1 MRNQDLVV
9 KEDEDKDERA
19 QFEALYQEQYHLGEG
34 GCGSVFAGYRK
45 SDNLQVAIK
54 HIPKDST
61 CYKEMEKNKL
71 QLPTEVFI
79 MLKLHNVKASGSVGS
94 SAPIGLV
101 DWFDLNQEL
110 ILILERPV
118 PSKDLLMYVWDNGA
132 SPEEDEAKIIL
143 KQLIDAAIHLENT
156 NIFHRDIKM
165 ENILLETG
173 SGVPRLRLIDFG
185 LSCVVTESSCYQ
197 VFYGTP
203 QHIPPEWYS
212 TNTYTAGPTTVWQI
226 GVVLFDMLHRPT
238 RFDTTRF
245 LDNKLTV
252 SRSLSEDCKDL
263 LQKCFTE
270 NPEQRPTLKEL
281 RSDGA
286 PRCNNPAHR
295 ALQSGLGA
303 GGRGEEEEEEEAG
316 GFQDSPLMLVFAPS
330 SQHSVRPSILHS
342 ERDSAALL
350 SASSINTHD
359 AVCPWRGD
367 ACSCWPGCG
376 LRAACFRCDCP
387 CAPPVRVL
395 WSRGGLMALRQAGQE
410 APLPAGSDRPSR

>member
-1 MRNQDLVV
+1 MNQDTTRKNSCTVHQPAGSSQDSRTRSLKRKASLDRTNSRKRTRVSEPVEPSTSDFIPVPSLSQEDEEKPSFHPSDTIPADPVRVNSDPLEGCSKHRQGGKRKASDAGEGPSRKQMRNQDLVV

-34 GCGSVFAGYRK
+34 GCGCVFAGYRK

-185 LSCVVTESSCYQ
+185 LSCVVTERSRYQ

-226 GVVLFDMLHRPT
+226 GVVLFDMLHRLT

-245 LDNKLTV
+245 LDNELTV

-270 NPEQRPTLKEL
+270 NPEQRPMLKEL
-281 RSDGA
+281 R
-286 PRCNNPAHR
+286 CH
-295 ALQSGLGA
+295 
-303 GGRGEEEEEEEAG
+303 
-316 GFQDSPLMLVFAPS
+316 
-330 SQHSVRPSILHS
+330 
-342 ERDSAALL
+342 
-350 SASSINTHD
+350 
-359 AVCPWRGD
+359 PW
-367 ACSCWPGCG
+367 
-376 LRAACFRCDCP
+376 LR
-387 CAPPVRVL
+387 
-395 WSRGGLMALRQAGQE
+395 
-410 APLPAGSDRPSR
+410 